1 MRIKMENM
9 PFNKTM
15 SLGEKLDV
23 IKSSNHALAVQ
34 IKNSLEAVSISLDDV
49 KEDVLDVFINLA
61 NAWDVAPWQN
71 HNIFL
76 KVGKVEANL
85 VEKWR
90 DQNIKSA
97 IESRGINPALGKTYK
112 VDFDKL
118 TICFGKCRVNSLDEA
133 KNEAINLLE
142 SLINMSAKRK

>member
-1 MRIKMENM
+1 MENM

-15 SLGEKLDV
+15 TLGEKLDV
-23 IKSSNHALAVQ
+23 IKTSNHAQAIQ
-34 IKNSLEAVSISLDDV
+34 IKNSLEAVSISLDNV

-61 NAWDVAPWQN
+61 NAWDVAPWQA
-71 HNIFL
+71 HNVFVR
-76 KVGKVEANL
+76 VGKVEANL

-90 DQNIKSA
+90 DQTVKSS
-97 IESRGINPALGKTYK
+97 IEARGINPALGKTYK

-133 KNEAINLLE
+133 KNEAINLIE
-142 SLINMSAKRK
+142 SLMNMSAKRK

>member
-1 MRIKMENM
+1 M

-15 SLGEKLDV
+15 TLGQKLDV
-23 IKSSNHALAVQ
+23 IKSSQHSQAIQ
-34 IKNSLEAVSISLDDV
+34 IKNSLEAVNISLEDV

-61 NAWDVAPWQN
+61 NAWDVSPWQN
-71 HNIFL
+71 HNLFL
-76 KVGKVEANL
+76 RVGKVEATL

-97 IESRGINPALGKTYK
+97 IEAKGINPALGKTYK

-133 KNEAINLLE
+133 KNEAINILE
-142 SLINMSAKRK
+142 SLINMSAKRNVK